1 VTGRSEA
8 TDSWV
13 AAEFGIVLGAGE
25 SPVGLTM
32 SQLIQV
38 GLRRNPRR
46 AQLLV
51 STVLG
56 KHLPVD
62 PRVAAG
68 AGRLLGA
75 LAGRVLAGTAA
86 PIPVDWAPA
95 AEATVSGADP
105 AALLVLLSSRSGF
118 RPSDTSVLTLG
129 FAETAT
135 SLGQLVADQLGS
147 AYLHSTRHTE
157 GPIPVATGFAEP
169 HSHATGHLLRPD
181 PPSLLT
187 GSGPMVLVD
196 DELSTGRTALNVI
209 EAVHAAAPRDLYV
222 LAGLVDLRSP
232 ADDQVRAEVA
242 RRLGCRIE
250 VVSLVRGSISVPPGA
265 PERVWAAVG
274 DAAARTSPVVGSS
287 AVGQAAVAGLTS
299 AGDKGGDDTSVGTV
313 TVGSA
318 AVGTTGTWSRLDLPW
333 PAAVP
338 MGGRHG
344 FTPGDR
350 PAFDVAVGAVAASVT
365 ASCGSATRILIVGTE
380 ELMYLPLAVACALAR
395 DHGRDILFQSTTRSP
410 VHAVDRSGYPIRR
423 RIDFTSTETVD
434 GVAVP
439 VARHLYNA
447 GRPADGGGP
456 LDEVDVVVVI
466 DEGFAVND
474 GDGVAARVAA
484 ATRRP
489 VILAVLPPPATVPAV
504 ASVPS
509 AVPTEPPGGLR
520 EATTAELVT
529 P

>member
-1 VTGRSEA
+1 MTGPSES

-13 AAEFGIVLGAGE
+13 AAEFGIVVGAGE

-75 LAGRVLAGTAA
+75 LAGRVLAGTAE
-86 PIPVDWAPA
+86 PIPLDWARA
-95 AEATVSGADP
+95 AEATVSGAEP
-105 AALLVLLSSRSGF
+105 AALLGLLSSRSWF
-118 RPSDTSVLTLG
+118 RPSDASVLTLG

-157 GPIPVATGFAEP
+157 GPVPVAAGFAEP

-209 EAVHAAAPRDLYV
+209 EAVHAAAPRGLYV

-232 ADDQVRAEVA
+232 ADDEVRAEVA

-250 VVSLVRGSISVPPGA
+250 VVSLVRGSISVPPDA

-274 DAAARTSPVVGSS
+274 DAAATGVT
-287 AVGQAAVAGLTS
+287 AVG
-299 AGDKGGDDTSVGTV
+299 DEGGDEGSLARVGRSGT
-313 TVGSA
+313 A
-318 AVGTTGTWSRLDLPW
+318 AEGTTGTWSRLDLPW

-344 FTPGDR
+344 FTPADR
-350 PAFDVAVGAVAASVT
+350 PVFDLAVGAVAA
-365 ASCGSATRILIVGTE
+365 AIAACCGAAGRILIVGTE
-380 ELMYLPLAVACALAR
+380 ELMYLPLAVALALAR
-395 DHGRDILFQSTTRSP
+395 DPRREILFQSTTRSP

-423 RIDFTSTETVD
+423 RIDFTSTELVD

-439 VARHLYNA
+439 VTRHLYNA

-456 LDEVDVVVVI
+456 LVEVDVVVVI
-466 DEGFAVND
+466 DDGFAVHD
-474 GDGVAARVAA
+474 CDGVAARVAA
-484 ATRRP
+484 ASGRP
-489 VILAVLPPPATVPAV
+489 VILAVLPKPATVPA
-504 ASVPS
+504 AAS
-509 AVPTEPPGGLR
+509 AVRPGGLR
-520 EATTAELVT
+520 EATTSELVT